1 MFFGQSIA
9 FDNHKMFQLNCNYLY
24 ELFGNQNFYLLM
36 QSFSTYSV
44 YFAATHYTH
53 IMSTLPFLGKKSLT
67 LQ

>member
-9 FDNHKMFQLNCNYLY
+9 FDNQKMFRLNCNYLY
-24 ELFGNQNFYLLM
+24 ELSGNQNLYLLI

-44 YFAATHYTH
+44 YFAATYYTH